1 MDIFLCDSGLDR
13 GIKQLASKVKKGAT
27 KRQRTRDTSDDDYNP
42 SVDLDAQS
50 SMGDYSMNTDDPE
63 DAPDRYDDPIDMTGW
78 AFEEKQWTAEQ
89 YHRIRT
95 PSQYALARETNVMY
109 FYTQV

>member
-1 MDIFLCDSGLDR
+1 MDIFLCDSGLGR

-50 SMGDYSMNTDDPE
+50 SMGDYSMNTDDLCE
-63 DAPDRYDDPIDMTGW
+63 LLKDNLIHHVCSRYLSE
-78 AFEEKQWTAEQ
+78 F
-89 YHRIRT
+89 
-95 PSQYALARETNVMY
+95 S
-109 FYTQV
+109 